1 MISPPPEPS
10 FSAGLSR
17 LSWNSLEV
25 RMPVRLHRISGI
37 RPRCGPPPMTM
48 VMVEV
53 SALPTPVA
61 GMSTVMVIAVTWP
74 SPISGLSGA

>member
-1 MISPPPEPS
+1 MIPPPPES
-10 FSAGLSR
+10 VSAGLSR

-25 RMPVRLHRISGI
+25 RMPVRPHRISGI
-37 RPRCGPPPMTM
+37 RPRCESPPMTM

-61 GMSTVMVIAVTWP
+61 ERRAVMVMAVAWP
-74 SPISGLSGA
+74 PPVSGLSGA

>member
-1 MISPPPEPS
+1 MIPPPPDPS
-10 FSAGLSR
+10 FSAGLSL

-25 RMPVRLHRISGI
+25 RMPVRPHRISGI
-37 RPRCGPPPMTM
+37 RPRCGPPPMIV

-61 GMSTVMVIAVTWP
+61 GRRDIVMVAIAWP
-74 SPISGLSGA
+74 LPIPGLSWN